1 MMIYADKFFD
11 VDVGGLQVCPYPQED
26 SEGEARHAAV
36 VRVEAVEDADQ
47 VPGQAVE
54 EVKHED
60 HERHLHQGQAQTQ
73 R

>member
-1 MMIYADKFFD
+1 MIDAYKLFD

-36 VRVEAVEDADQ
+36 VRVEAVEDADE
-47 VPGQAVE
+47 VPWETVE